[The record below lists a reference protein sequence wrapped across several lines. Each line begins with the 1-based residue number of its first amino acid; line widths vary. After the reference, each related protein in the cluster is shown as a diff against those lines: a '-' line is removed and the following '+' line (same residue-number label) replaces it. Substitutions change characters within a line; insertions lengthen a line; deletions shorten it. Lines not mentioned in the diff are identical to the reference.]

1 MSRIESNILNVFG
14 GTIKSRPIDGKSN
27 ILNSRIKSRRFQV
40 ASAKFNYFFGRVKT
54 GKKHN
59 IDRSA

>member
-54 GKKHN
+54 GKRHN